1 MNQDE
6 VLTRTLKV
14 MRNPEM
20 EKKTAPHI
28 TDAFHLCSNVPEL

>member
-14 MRNPEM
+14 IRNLEM
-20 EKKTAPHI
+20 KKKTAPHM
-28 TDAFHLCSNVPEL
+28 TDEFHLCSDVPAL